1 MPGYLV
7 RDGKIMDENADVLHP
22 DNRAFRYG
30 DGLFETIRVSGDRIP
45 LWDLHMNRLFIGL
58 QQLKF
63 PLPKFLTR
71 EILLD
76 GIRKLLRKNRLTRA
90 RIRITVYRGN
100 GGLTDHDP
108 VTPGYIMQSWPLPEA
123 TTDLNSNGLRIG
135 FFRDAIKPAD
145 SLSCLKSNNY
155 LAYVMA
161 SIYAREQKW
170 NDALL
175 LNQHQHIADSTIANV
190 FWTKNGEVFTN
201 PISDGAVAGV
211 MRQYLIDQHQVT
223 IQSITPEHLLL
234 ADEVFLTNAVRGIR
248 WVSFLENQPLQP
260 PVQSLKLFETLI
272 RPLFS

>member
-1 MPGYLV
+1 MPGYLIL
-7 RDGKIMDENADVLHP
+7 DGKILDENATVLHP

-30 DGLFETIRVSGDRIP
+30 DGLFETIRVSGDMIP
-45 LWDLHMNRLFIGL
+45 LWNLHMNRLFNGL

-76 GIRKLLRKNRLTRA
+76 GIRKLLRKNRLTLA
-90 RIRITVYRGN
+90 RIRITVYRGK

-108 VTPGYIMQSWPLPEA
+108 LTPGYIIQSWALPEGI
-123 TTDLNSNGLRIG
+123 TDLNSNGLRIG

-145 SLSCLKSNNY
+145 VLSCLKSNNY

-175 LNQHQHIADSTIANV
+175 FNQHQHIADSTIANV
-190 FWTKNGEVFTN
+190 FWTINDEVFTN
-201 PISDGAVAGV
+201 PLSDGGVAGV
-211 MRQYLIDQHQVT
+211 MRQYLLENCQVK
-223 IQSITPEHLLL
+223 IQSITPEELLQ

-260 PVQSLKLFETLI
+260 PTHSLKLFNTLI